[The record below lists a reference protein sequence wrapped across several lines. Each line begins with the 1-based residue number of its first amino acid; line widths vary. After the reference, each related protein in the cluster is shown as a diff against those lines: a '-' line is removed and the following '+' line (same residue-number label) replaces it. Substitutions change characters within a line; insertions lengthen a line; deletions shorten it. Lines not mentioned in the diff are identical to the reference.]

1 MNGRTPYIY
10 KEKMV
15 DSVKV
20 IRNLS
25 LRGNNL
31 NFGDTEEDKF
41 LKEISDSLQ
50 KAILRNIPKI
60 DMEKINKIIDEIP
73 EEYNGIKIMSSLM
86 KNFYKTFLN
95 ERYKQV
101 LLPALEKVVKIE
113 KNKNLKKI
121 IGK

>member
-1 MNGRTPYIY
+1 MLQ
-10 KEKMV
+10 K
-15 DSVKV
+15 SSA
-20 IRNLS
+20 NLS

-73 EEYNGIKIMSSLM
+73 EEYNQIIMSSLM

-101 LLPALEKVVKIE
+101 LLPALEKVIKIE
-113 KNKNLKKI
+113 KNKNLKK
-121 IGK
+121 K